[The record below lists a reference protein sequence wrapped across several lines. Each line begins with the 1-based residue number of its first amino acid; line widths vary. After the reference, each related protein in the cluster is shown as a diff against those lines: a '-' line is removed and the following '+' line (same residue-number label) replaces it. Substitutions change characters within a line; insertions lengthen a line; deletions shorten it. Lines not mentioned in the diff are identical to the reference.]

1 MAKLKSLL
9 VVTGCAAIL
18 MGFSDLAGRNVVE
31 QAPAGSGYDF
41 LVHVKNVPT
50 YRYNPEVSD
59 DRAGMALR
67 LARRYCPEAH
77 VVGQRTIDTEIF
89 GLTSSRPD
97 YVVFVRCA
105 RQ

>member
-41 LVHVKNVPT
+41 LVHVKNVPI
-50 YRYNPEVSD
+50 YR
-59 DRAGMALR
+59 
-67 LARRYCPEAH
+67 
-77 VVGQRTIDTEIF
+77 
-89 GLTSSRPD
+89 
-97 YVVFVRCA
+97 
-105 RQ
+105 